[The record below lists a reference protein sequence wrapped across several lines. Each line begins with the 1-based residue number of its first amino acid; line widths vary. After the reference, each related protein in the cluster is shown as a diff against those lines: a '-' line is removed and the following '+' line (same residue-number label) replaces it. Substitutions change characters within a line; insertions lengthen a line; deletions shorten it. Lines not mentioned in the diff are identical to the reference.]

1 MTPSIGARLNNILS
15 FNPFNVTLLTVVV
28 YLAIFVTVEWQDKP
42 VSPSKKKLDPS
53 FEEALLD
60 LQAITAR
67 PHPYNSHDN
76 DRVRDYLLARARAIV
91 AGNDHV
97 EVVDDLVSNA
107 TQV

>member
-1 MTPSIGARLNNILS
+1 MAPSFGARLHNILG
-15 FNPFNVTLLTVVV
+15 FTPLNVTLLTVVV
-28 YLAIFVTVEWQDKP
+28 YLAIFITIEWQDKP
-42 VSPSKKKLDPS
+42 VSVPKKTVIPN

-76 DRVRDYLLARARAIV
+76 DRVRDYLLTRARAIV
-91 AGNDHV
+91 AGNDRA